1 MREKKRWEVLLPETI
16 HPAGP
21 RTISDI
27 ATFTSRGEY
36 DTLDDLIR
44 NVGRFDALIVRTE
57 EVSAAVIEAATDLKI
72 VAKHGAGVDNIDIGA
87 ATENGVVVCN
97 TPTANSRSVAE
108 HALTLLMTVCKQVV
122 KADSQLRQG
131 RWERSGVANREISET
146 TLGLFGCG
154 NIGRKVVA
162 RANGLDMECVV
173 YDPYVDEDDLP
184 SYVETVPSKSEL
196 FETAD
201 HVSVHAPLTEDTR
214 HAISTAKLRRLPT
227 HGILVN
233 TSRGE
238 IVDEDALLDALESG
252 AIRGAGL
259 DVFAVEPIP
268 DDHPLLDVDTVV
280 LTPHLAGITEEA
292 MRRMSTQ
299 AAANVRTVYEG
310 RVPRSTLNRDELD
323 NATLSRDTE

>member
-1 MREKKRWEVLLPETI
+1 MRKKRWEILLPETI

-21 RTISDI
+21 KTINDI

-57 EVSAAVIEAATDLKI
+57 EVSAAVIEAATELKV

-108 HALTLLMTVCKQVV
+108 HALTLLMTVCKQIVR
-122 KADSQLRQG
+122 ADSQIRQG
-131 RWERSGVANREISET
+131 RWERSGVANREVSET

-154 NIGRKVVA
+154 NIGKKVVA
-162 RANGLDMECVV
+162 RANGLDMECIV

-184 SYVETVPSKSEL
+184 SYVETVPSTSEL

-214 HAISTAKLRRLPT
+214 HAISTPELRRLPA

-259 DVFAVEPIP
+259 DVFAAEPIP

-299 AAANVRTVYEG
+299 AADNVRTVYEG
-310 RVPRSTLNRDELD
+310 RVPHSTLNRDGLD
-323 NATLSRDTE
+323 DATLSRDTE